1 MEGTIAVPGGRVWF
15 QRIGGGPG
23 RPLLVVHG
31 GPGLPH
37 NYLAPLRRLSDER
50 EVIFW
55 DQLGCGNSACPSDV
69 DLWTMNR
76 SVAEMATVAE
86 ALALTRF
93 HIFSH
98 SWGGMLAQQ
107 YVLDKAPDAV
117 SLTIA
122 NSTASIPEFSA
133 SLVSLKSC
141 LDVATRSAIDRHEA
155 AGTTHS
161 AEYQAAIRTWNE
173 TYLCRTRPWP
183 RELTEAF
190 ANMGTEIFE
199 TMFGPSDFRIVGNVR
214 DWDVVD
220 RLADI
225 AVPTLL
231 VVGRFDECSP
241 EHMREMQGRIA
252 GSRLEF
258 FESSSHMPFI
268 EEPARFDRVMRE
280 FLRLHDIC
288 SRRATSCPS
297 SATNRASL
305 ARVPEFM
312 PGKGFHRGVSPAN
325 RPGPRPTLATPWR
338 SPRVARQ
345 WPDPNPPAG
354 EPDRIAESGRPTLG
368 PTIRGPRPS
377 RNTRHWPSA

>member
-37 NYLAPLRRLSDER
+37 NYLAPLRLSDER

-280 FLRLHDIC
+280 FLRLHDI
-288 SRRATSCPS
+288 
-297 SATNRASL
+297 
-305 ARVPEFM
+305 
-312 PGKGFHRGVSPAN
+312 
-325 RPGPRPTLATPWR
+325 
-338 SPRVARQ
+338 
-345 WPDPNPPAG
+345 
-354 EPDRIAESGRPTLG
+354 
-368 PTIRGPRPS
+368 
-377 RNTRHWPSA
+377 

>member
-1 MEGTIAVPGGRVWF
+1 
-15 QRIGGGPG
+15 
-23 RPLLVVHG
+23 
-31 GPGLPH
+31 
-37 NYLAPLRRLSDER
+37 
-50 EVIFW
+50 
-55 DQLGCGNSACPSDV
+55 
-69 DLWTMNR
+69 MNR

-231 VVGRFDECSP
+231 VVGHFDECSP

-280 FLRLHDIC
+280 FRRLHDI
-288 SRRATSCPS
+288 
-297 SATNRASL
+297 
-305 ARVPEFM
+305 
-312 PGKGFHRGVSPAN
+312 
-325 RPGPRPTLATPWR
+325 
-338 SPRVARQ
+338 
-345 WPDPNPPAG
+345 
-354 EPDRIAESGRPTLG
+354 
-368 PTIRGPRPS
+368 
-377 RNTRHWPSA
+377 